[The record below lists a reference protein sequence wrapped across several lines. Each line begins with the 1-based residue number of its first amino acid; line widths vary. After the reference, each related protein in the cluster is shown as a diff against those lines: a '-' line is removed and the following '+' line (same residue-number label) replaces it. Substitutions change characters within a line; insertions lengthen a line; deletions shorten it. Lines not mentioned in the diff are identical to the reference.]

1 VPVDQIDPLD
11 VPGAGNDSLTG
22 GATSSVLTKTDVN
35 STTKNSDADAVDDA
49 GDKKPAGMSWADWL
63 KVLSLVSGGVATAN
77 SGGSGPAS
85 LPPGVLDAGTPGSL
99 PDIFRAKLPPPSG
112 PFADMTARNVS
123 MTPEEWKTYGQR
135 GQVAFLNST
144 PQRPSGIDNS
154 VRSTPMPAPSA
165 NPEDFARGGFAVR
178 GMGSGRDD
186 KIPARLSDGE
196 YVIDAETVALLG
208 DGSTKAGADRLDK
221 FRVNIRKHKGR
232 KLAKGAFSA
241 NAKPPE
247 AYLRG
252 GRT

>member
-1 VPVDQIDPLD
+1 
-11 VPGAGNDSLTG
+11 
-22 GATSSVLTKTDVN
+22 
-35 STTKNSDADAVDDA
+35 
-49 GDKKPAGMSWADWL
+49 
-63 KVLSLVSGGVATAN
+63 
-77 SGGSGPAS
+77 
-85 LPPGVLDAGTPGSL
+85 VLDAGTPGSL
-99 PDIFRAKLPPPSG
+99 PDIFRAKLPSPSG
-112 PFADMTARNVS
+112 PFADMSARNVS
-123 MTPEEWKTYGQR
+123 MTPEEWATYGQR

-144 PQRPSGIDNS
+144 PQRPSGILAPPKTGFKAD
-154 VRSTPMPAPSA
+154 VGPVVGRTLAGEVEPTPAPSA